1 MVISFEELRKLKDSM
16 PPGSIEKIAE
26 ELDIDPDRVRN
37 YFGGDHFDHDGTIP
51 GVHFEKGANGGVVNI
66 ENTRI
71 LEAARRIVAASD
83 ADASIS

>member
-26 ELDIDPDRVRN
+26 ELGLDADRVRN
-37 YFGGDHFDHDGTIP
+37 YFGGDHFDHDGSIP

-71 LEAARRIVAASD
+71 LEAAKRIVAQSNSGASVN
-83 ADASIS
+83 